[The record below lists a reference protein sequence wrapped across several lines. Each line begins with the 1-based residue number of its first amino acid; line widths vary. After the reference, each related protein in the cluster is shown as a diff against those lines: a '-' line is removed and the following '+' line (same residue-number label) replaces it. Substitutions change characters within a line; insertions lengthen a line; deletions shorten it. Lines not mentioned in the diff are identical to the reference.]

1 MQTSNTIFYLELS
14 VRMIYVKKEQ
24 GAIADPYESYI
35 VTGIHYVRYVE
46 VSRCELFRSIN
57 LLTRIFGR
65 RPWRGL
71 IEMRRKLWKLGRIDI
86 QAQVLPAYVDSII
99 IVVVFVFQECMRRRP
114 VIFRQTDVAFS
125 APPRLQS
132 T

>member
-24 GAIADPYESYI
+24 GTIADPYESYI
-35 VTGIHYVRYVE
+35 VTGIH
-46 VSRCELFRSIN
+46 
-57 LLTRIFGR
+57 RIFGR

-125 APPRLQS
+125 APPRLQLVRYHDS
-132 T
+132 QRVRTPPENE